1 MEKAK
6 KTDRHAENLAMVGL
20 LRFIGGMVL
29 TAGLGCLLLG
39 GFVFDK
45 DKKDRNARNE
55 AVATVKEMYVHG
67 DAYYVTYEA
76 DGAAREALL
85 PYKDKVLAPGDQI
98 SILYDPTWYGDVR
111 LDTPAS
117 GPLLLLGAGALGTL
131 LGGLALF
138 GQLYLKGK
146 DANPWHDQEE

>member
-1 MEKAK
+1 MEKTK
-6 KTDRHAENLAMVGL
+6 KADQHTENLAMAGL

-45 DKKDRNARNE
+45 DKKDRDARNE
-55 AVATVKEMYVHG
+55 AVATVVKMYVHG
-67 DAYYVTYEA
+67 GAYYVTYEA
-76 DGAAREALL
+76 DGATREALL

-98 SILYDPTWYGDVR
+98 SILYDPNWYGDVR

-117 GPLLLLGAGALGTL
+117 EPLLLLGVGALGSL
-131 LGGLALF
+131 LGGLAMF
-138 GQLYLKGK
+138 GQVYLRSK
-146 DANPWHDQEE
+146 DANPWHEKEE

>member
-6 KTDRHAENLAMVGL
+6 KIDQHTENLAMAGL
-20 LRFIGGMVL
+20 LRFMGGMVL

-39 GFVFDK
+39 GYVFDK
-45 DKKDRNARNE
+45 DKKDRTARNE
-55 AVATVKEMYVHG
+55 AVATVIEMYVHG

-76 DGAAREALL
+76 DGATREALL

-98 SILYDPTWYGDVR
+98 SILYNPTWYGDVR
-111 LDTPAS
+111 LDAPAS
-117 GPLLLLGAGALGTL
+117 GPVLLLGAGALGTL

-138 GQLYLKGK
+138 GQTYLKVR
-146 DANPWHDQEE
+146 DANPWHRAEE

>member
-1 MEKAK
+1 METAK
-6 KTDRHAENLAMVGL
+6 KTDRHAENLAMAGL

-85 PYKDKVLAPGDQI
+85 PYKDKTLAPGDQI
-98 SILYDPTWYGDVR
+98 PILYDPTWYGDIR

-117 GPLLLLGAGALGTL
+117 EPLLLLSIGFLCAVLAVLG
-131 LGGLALF
+131 LGGAS
-138 GQLYLKGK
+138 YLHGK
-146 DANPWHDQEE
+146 DENPWSGV

>member
-6 KTDRHAENLAMVGL
+6 KIDQHTENLAMAGL
-20 LRFIGGMVL
+20 LRFMGGMVL

-45 DKKDRNARNE
+45 DRKDRDARNE
-55 AVATVKEMYVHG
+55 AVATVVKMYVHG

-76 DGAAREALL
+76 DGATREALL

-111 LDTPAS
+111 LDAPAS

-138 GQLYLKGK
+138 GQAYLKVR
-146 DANPWHDQEE
+146 DANPWHRAEE